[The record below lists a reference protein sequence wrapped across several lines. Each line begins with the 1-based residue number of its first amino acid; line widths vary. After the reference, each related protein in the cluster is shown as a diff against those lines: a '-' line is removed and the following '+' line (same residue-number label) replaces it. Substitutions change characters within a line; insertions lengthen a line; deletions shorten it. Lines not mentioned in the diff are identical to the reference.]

1 MKATLSPPGDQL
13 GEPLYPG
20 PELRGM
26 ASGPRPGSTRPS
38 AGGRG
43 SMSSS
48 SVGCVQ
54 PASRTSAHAAKRMPR
69 ADECLH
75 RIGRRA
81 GDRLR
86 RQLHQEGGAPAYLA
100 LHGDVAAV
108 HLDYLLAYGEA
119 QPAPPGRPRA
129 VLVDPVEAPE
139 ELVQVLLGDA
149 DARVSYADG
158 CPGGRVFH

>member
-20 PELRGM
+20 PELRGL
-26 ASGPRPGSTRPS
+26 ASGPRPGFTRPS
-38 AGGRG
+38 AEGRG
-43 SMSSS
+43 SMGSS

-54 PASRTSAHAAKRMPR
+54 PASRAAAHAATRRPPAGER
-69 ADECLH
+69 LGERLH

-86 RQLHQEGGAPAYLA
+86 RQLHQEGGAPADLA

-139 ELVQVLLGDA
+139 
-149 DARVSYADG
+149 
-158 CPGGRVFH
+158 